1 MPSDVKTAPA
11 DPNLSLQGANF
22 VIQSDAERHEAINQA
37 FDYRGDVT
45 ITLTSGETVEGYM
58 SNRDTDV
65 PNPYIEMWV
74 KGSDEPKQFLY
85 PDITAIAFT
94 GKDPA
99 SGKSWQA
106 WVSKKESERKAEME
120 QLRQESEEM
129 GHL

>member
-1 MPSDVKTAPA
+1 
-11 DPNLSLQGANF
+11 
-22 VIQSDAERHEAINQA
+22 
-37 FDYRGDVT
+37 VT

>member
-1 MPSDVKTAPA
+1 MPSDVKTAPS
-11 DPNLSLQGANF
+11 DPDLSLQGANF
-22 VIQSDAERHEAINQA
+22 VIQTDAERHEAINKA

-65 PNPYIEMWV
+65 TNPYIEMWV
-74 KGSDEPKQFLY
+74 KDSDEPKQFLY
-85 PDITAIAFT
+85 PDIAAIAFT

-120 QLRQESEEM
+120 KLRQESEEM